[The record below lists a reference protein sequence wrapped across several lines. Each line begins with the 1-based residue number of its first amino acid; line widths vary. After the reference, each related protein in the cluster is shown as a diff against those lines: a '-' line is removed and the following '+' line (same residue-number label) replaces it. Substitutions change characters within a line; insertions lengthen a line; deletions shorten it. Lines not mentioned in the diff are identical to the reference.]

1 MKIGDKMPDN
11 KITPKQKVE
20 DPVGNFASPAD
31 VVKDET
37 LTTKQKHDALTEW
50 EQDAVRLSVATE
62 EGMSGGEPSRLD
74 EVKDAQSELPG
85 KAVKRPS
92 SPTKAG

>member
-1 MKIGDKMPDN
+1 MPDN

-20 DPVGNFASPAD
+20 DPVGNFGSPAD
-31 VVKDET
+31 VVKD
-37 LTTKQKHDALTEW
+37 DALTAKQKQDALAAW

-74 EVKDAQSELPG
+74 EVMDAQAELPG
-85 KAVKRPS
+85 KTTKRPS

>member
-1 MKIGDKMPDN
+1 MPDK

-20 DPVGNFASPAD
+20 DPVGNFASPSE
-31 VVKDET
+31 VVEDKT
-37 LTTKQKHDALTEW
+37 LTTKQKHDALVEW

-74 EVKDAQSELPG
+74 EVKDAQAKLPG
-85 KAVKRPS
+85 KAIKRPA
-92 SPTKAG
+92 SPAKAG

>member
-1 MKIGDKMPDN
+1 MPD
-11 KITPKQKVE
+11 KKSKPKLKVE

-31 VVKDET
+31 VVKDDT
-37 LTTKQKHDALTEW
+37 LTTKQKQDALTEW

-74 EVKDAQSELPG
+74 EVMDAQSKLLG

-92 SPTKAG
+92 SPTKSG

>member
-1 MKIGDKMPDN
+1 MPDS
-11 KITPKQKVE
+11 KVTPTQKVE
-20 DPVGNFASPAD
+20 NPIGNFASPAD
-31 VVKDET
+31 VVKDDA
-37 LTTKQKHDALTEW
+37 LSVKQKKDALTEW

-74 EVKDAQSELPG
+74 EVKDAQSKLPG
-85 KAVKRPS
+85 KTTKRP

>member
-1 MKIGDKMPDN
+1 MPDK

-20 DPVGNFASPAD
+20 DPVGNFASPLD
-31 VVKDET
+31 VVKD
-37 LTTKQKHDALTEW
+37 DALSVEQKKLALTKW
-50 EQDAVRLSVATE
+50 EHDAVRLSVATE

-85 KAVKRPS
+85 KPAKRPS
-92 SPTKAG
+92 SPTKTG

>member
-1 MKIGDKMPDN
+1 MPDD
-11 KITPKQKVE
+11 KVTPKQKVE

-37 LTTKQKHDALTEW
+37 LTTKQKQDALTAW

-74 EVKDAQSELPG
+74 EVKEAQNVLPG
-85 KAVKRPS
+85 TILKPQS

>member
-1 MKIGDKMPDN
+1 MPDK

-20 DPVGNFASPAD
+20 DPVGNFASPTD
-31 VVKDET
+31 VVKDDA
-37 LTTKQKHDALTEW
+37 LSVKQKKDALTEW
-50 EQDAVRLSVATE
+50 EHDAVRLSVATE

-74 EVKDAQSELPG
+74 EVKDAQSKLPG

>member
-1 MKIGDKMPDN
+1 MVKDGSLSV
-11 KITPKQKVE
+11 KQK
-20 DPVGNFASPAD
+20 
-31 VVKDET
+31 K
-37 LTTKQKHDALTEW
+37 DALTEW
-50 EQDAVRLSVATE
+50 EQDAVRLSAASN

-74 EVKDAQSELPG
+74 EVKDAQSKLPG

>member
-1 MKIGDKMPDN
+1 MPDK

-20 DPVGNFASPAD
+20 DPVGNFGSPTD
-31 VVKDET
+31 VVKDQE
-37 LTTKQKHDALTEW
+37 LSAKQKQDALTAW

-74 EVKDAQSELPG
+74 EVMDAQAELPE

-92 SPTKAG
+92 SPAEAG

>member
-1 MKIGDKMPDN
+1 MPDH

-85 KAVKRPS
+85 EAVKRPS

>member
-74 EVKDAQSELPG
+74 EVMDAQSELPG

>member
-1 MKIGDKMPDN
+1 MEAEMPN
-11 KITPKQKVE
+11 SKITPKQKVE
-20 DPVGNFASPAD
+20 DPVGNFASPTD
-31 VVKDET
+31 VVKDDA
-37 LTTKQKHDALTEW
+37 LSVKQKKDVLKQW
-50 EQDAVRLSVATE
+50 EHDAVRLSVARE

-85 KAVKRPS
+85 KPTKRPS

>member
-1 MKIGDKMPDN
+1 MPN
-11 KITPKQKVE
+11 KKITPKQNVE

-31 VVKDET
+31 IVKDEA
-37 LTTKQKHDALTEW
+37 LTTKQKQDALTAW
-50 EQDAVRLSVATE
+50 EQVAVRLSVATE

-74 EVKDAQSELPG
+74 EVMDAQSELPG
-85 KAVKRPS
+85 KTTKRPS

>member
-1 MKIGDKMPDN
+1 MPDD
-11 KITPKQKVE
+11 KVTPKQKVE

-37 LTTKQKHDALTEW
+37 LTTKQKQDALTAW

-74 EVKDAQSELPG
+74 EVKDAQAELPG
-85 KAVKRPS
+85 KVTKRPS

>member
-1 MKIGDKMPDN
+1 MPDK

-31 VVKDET
+31 IVKDQE
-37 LTTKQKHDALTEW
+37 LSAKQKQDALTAW
-50 EQDAVRLSVATE
+50 EQDSVRLSVATE

-74 EVKDAQSELPG
+74 EVMDAQAELPE

>member
-1 MKIGDKMPDN
+1 MPN
-11 KITPKQKVE
+11 KKITPKQKVE

-31 VVKDET
+31 IVKDQA
-37 LTTKQKHDALTEW
+37 LTTKQKQDALTAW

-74 EVKDAQSELPG
+74 EVMDAQSELPG
-85 KAVKRPS
+85 KTTKRPS

>member
-1 MKIGDKMPDN
+1 MPDS
-11 KITPKQKVE
+11 IVTTTQKVE
-20 DPVGNFASPAD
+20 NPIGNFASPAD
-31 VVKDET
+31 VVKDES

-50 EQDAVRLSVATE
+50 ERDAVRLSVATE

-74 EVKDAQSELPG
+74 EVKNAQSELPG
-85 KAVKRPS
+85 KAPKRRS

>member
-1 MKIGDKMPDN
+1 MPDH

-62 EGMSGGEPSRLD
+62 EGVSGGEPSRLD
-74 EVKDAQSELPG
+74 EVKDAQNKLPE
-85 KAVKRPS
+85 KAVKRRS

>member
-1 MKIGDKMPDN
+1 MPN
-11 KITPKQKVE
+11 SKITPKKKVE

-31 VVKDET
+31 VVKDDA
-37 LTTKQKHDALTEW
+37 LSTKQKRDALTGW
-50 EQDAVRLSVATE
+50 EHDAIRLSVATE

-74 EVKDAQSELPG
+74 EVKDAQSELQG
-85 KAVKRPS
+85 KAAKRPS

>member
-1 MKIGDKMPDN
+1 MPDR
-11 KITPKQKVE
+11 KTTSKQKVE
-20 DPVGNFASPAD
+20 DPVGNFASPLD
-31 VVKDET
+31 VVKDDALSVE
-37 LTTKQKHDALTEW
+37 QKKLALTEW
-50 EQDAVRLSVATE
+50 EHDAVRLSVATE

-85 KAVKRPS
+85 KPAKRPS

>member
-1 MKIGDKMPDN
+1 MSDK
-11 KITPKQKVE
+11 KITPEQKVE
-20 DPVGNFASPAD
+20 DPTGNYGSPAD
-31 VVKDET
+31 VVKDKQ
-37 LTTKQKHDALTEW
+37 LTTEQKHDALTAW

-74 EVKDAQSELPG
+74 EVKEAQNELPG
-85 KAVKRPS
+85 KASKSRP